1 MNRIVRENY
10 PASKLPEE
18 LRPSSD
24 PDART
29 RVTIEQQPSPP
40 TREALVA
47 MLEAAQ
53 RLPASA
59 DDAVGRIR
67 ALRDEWDE

>member
-18 LRPSSD
+18 LRPSAD

-47 MLEAAQ
+47 MLEAAR

-59 DDAVGRIR
+59 DDAVERIR